1 MQMANFEEEIRSGDL
16 HRVLAALRD
25 LLAAELAV
33 KTGSGVPALAR
44 VLLDVLRDIGKL
56 PSEKPGRSI
65 ADELKEMREAR
76 LSQSMRQDSDG
87 LPTASEPASLN
98 ARGQP
103 RMKRQ
108 GGRKREQF
116 PRQKGS

>member
-16 HRVLAALRD
+16 RRALAALRD

-44 VLLDVLRDIGKL
+44 VLLDVLGDIGKL
-56 PSEKPGRSI
+56 PSEEPRRSI
-65 ADELKEMREAR
+65 ADDLKEMREAR
-76 LSQSMRQDSDG
+76 LS
-87 LPTASEPASLN
+87 LN

-103 RMKRQ
+103 RVKRQ
-108 GGRKREQF
+108 GRREREQF

>member
-1 MQMANFEEEIRSGDL
+1 VQMANFEEEIGSGDL
-16 HRVLAALRD
+16 RRGLSALRD

-44 VLLDVLRDIGKL
+44 VLLEVLRDIGKL

-76 LSQSMRQDSDG
+76 LS
-87 LPTASEPASLN
+87 LN

-103 RMKRQ
+103 RVKWQ
-108 GGRKREQF
+108 GGRERQQF
-116 PRQKGS
+116 PRRKGS